1 VALNFPSSPTVGQ
14 VFTDSTSGNT
24 YRWTGTYWKSYST
37 VNPATDFDVVNLNV
51 SGVTSTRNLR
61 VTGITTLG
69 IATVGIITAF
79 EVDVSGVTTTQHLQV
94 TGVTTAVNIS
104 ASGISTIG
112 TLNVSGVTTTQ
123 HLRVTGVTTA
133 VNISA
138 SGIST
143 VGTLNVS
150 GVTTSQHLR
159 ITGVTTFSDGVQI
172 SGIASVG
179 TAITMY
185 PSTGIISATRYY
197 GDGSSLTGVIGI
209 GFNELDG
216 MLFL

>member
-1 VALNFPSSPTVGQ
+1 MALNFPSSPSVGQ

-51 SGVTSTRNLR
+51 SGVTSTRNLG
-61 VTGITTLG
+61 VSGITTLSN
-69 IATVGIITAF
+69 ASVGVITAF
-79 EVDVSGVTTTQHLQV
+79 EVDVSGVTTTRHLQV
-94 TGVTTAVNIS
+94 VGFTTIANESVTGV
-104 ASGISTIG
+104 STIG
-112 TLNVSGVTTTQ
+112 TLAVTGVTTTQ

-133 VNISA
+133 VNISV
-138 SGIST
+138 SGI
-143 VGTLNVS
+143 
-150 GVTTSQHLR
+150 TTSQHLQV
-159 ITGVTTFSDGVQI
+159 TGVSTFQNGVLVN

-179 TAITMY
+179 AAITMY
-185 PSTGIISATRYY
+185 SSTGIISATRYF

-216 MLFL
+216 MLFM